1 MGWIKQKKKKEENID
16 RSDWYITKLPGKLQP
31 RVTTTTVTTV
41 HIFFISGEER
51 GGRLIGKM
59 GIMQEKRAGDGSVAG
74 YLYWEQM
81 LLLEG
86 QGGQIIL
93 SILITLETNHQRPEA
108 KVRWMSSWGSK
119 ATFLFTLK
127 LHQHRIPKQIKTPA
141 TIKQVN
147 PKTQLSF
154 LLCETSE
161 PDVITSAW
169 MSQVSALTFK
179 IYSLERKR

>member
-1 MGWIKQKKKKEENID
+1 MGNNDHRDHCAHILHL
-16 RSDWYITKLPGKLQP
+16 RRGK
-31 RVTTTTVTTV
+31 R
-41 HIFFISGEER
+41 R
-51 GGRLIGKM
+51 
-59 GIMQEKRAGDGSVAG
+59 
-74 YLYWEQM
+74 
-81 LLLEG
+81 
-86 QGGQIIL
+86 
-93 SILITLETNHQRPEA
+93 ETNRQNGNDAGKEGRRWERCWLFVLRTDVAVGGSRWSNHPEHIDNTGDHQRPET

-119 ATFLFTLK
+119 AAFLFTLK

-147 PKTQLSF
+147 PKTPLSF
-154 LLCETSE
+154 LFCETTE